1 MMVHLLIFVLPICLA
16 TSFLCAGMEAG
27 IFTLGRWRIAQQ
39 MREGKQRAARLY
51 AYLQDTENFLWTILV
66 GNTLAA
72 FGALW
77 IIGVAL
83 INKIPRALE
92 FWPAYLIVVFL
103 FYAFCDLLPKM
114 LFRTFPNRLCLLM
127 SAPFRILHLLLAPVV
142 GIIETLANV
151 LLRWTGGRIFKGHVF
166 SNRNELRLL
175 MEDSSQALTSEER
188 GMITRVFDLQNINV
202 RQIALPFNRFP
213 ILKHNELV
221 ADAIARF
228 RETPINI
235 LPVWTA
241 NLRENRVAGFLNL
254 KSIIFEQEFAL
265 NDHVEKHLSPPLYLD
280 EDVRVQEALR
290 RMQRSGNR
298 MAIVVSRDR
307 RELGLIRLEEILKV
321 IFGEVKL

>member
-1 MMVHLLIFVLPICLA
+1 
-16 TSFLCAGMEAG
+16 
-27 IFTLGRWRIAQQ
+27 
-39 MREGKQRAARLY
+39 
-51 AYLQDTENFLWTILV
+51 
-66 GNTLAA
+66 
-72 FGALW
+72 
-77 IIGVAL
+77 
-83 INKIPRALE
+83 
-92 FWPAYLIVVFL
+92 
-103 FYAFCDLLPKM
+103 
-114 LFRTFPNRLCLLM
+114 
-127 SAPFRILHLLLAPVV
+127 
-142 GIIETLANV
+142 
-151 LLRWTGGRIFKGHVF
+151 
-166 SNRNELRLL
+166 

>member
-1 MMVHLLIFVLPICLA
+1 MMQHLLLFVLPICLA

-77 IIGVAL
+77 IAGVAL
-83 INKIPRALE
+83 INQIPIAWQ
-92 FWPAYLIVVFL
+92 FWPAYLGAVFL

-114 LFRTFPNRLCLLM
+114 LFRAFPNRLCLLM
-127 SAPFRILHLLLAPVV
+127 SAPFRILHLVLAPVV
-142 GIIETLANV
+142 AIIETLANF

-175 MEDSSQALTSEER
+175 MEDTSQALTSEER

-202 RQIALPFNRFP
+202 RQIALPFSRFP
-213 ILKHNELV
+213 VLKKNDLV
-221 ADAIARF
+221 GDAIGRF
-228 RETPINI
+228 REIPLNI
-235 LPVWTA
+235 VPVWTDD
-241 NLRENRVAGFLNL
+241 LREQRLAGFLNL
-254 KSIIFEQEFAL
+254 KKLIFQERL
-265 NDHVEKHLSPPLYLD
+265 TLSEPVEKYLSAPIYLD

-298 MAIVVSRDR
+298 IAVVTSRDR